1 MTGWRL
7 KVAAVA
13 LAASLGVPGMA
24 RAEEYPE
31 TAGWGALAVLANV
44 VYMPAKAVYA
54 VMGGLTG
61 GIAYVCTAGNL
72 DTATDIWEMSLG
84 GTYVLTPSMLRG
96 ETPIAFAGSTSS
108 AGRSGAASGYDGAA
122 EGSAPTAD
130 PTAGQRDEELLPSS

>member
-13 LAASLGVPGMA
+13 VAASLTGPAVA

-44 VYMPAKAVYA
+44 GYMPVKTIYA
-54 VMGGLTG
+54 LMGGLTG
-61 GIAYVCTAGNL
+61 GLAYVCTAGNL

-84 GTYVLTPSMLRG
+84 GTYVLTPSMIRG
-96 ETPIAFAGSTSS
+96 ETPILFAGGTAEPYSGSTVS
-108 AGRSGAASGYDGAA
+108 
-122 EGSAPTAD
+122 EGSTPEAEPTV
-130 PTAGQRDEELLPSS
+130 GHRGEEGLPAS